1 MLRVLPVLSLDSL
14 AQGAKFL
21 APCSAICSSSDM
33 PPDSPTLLAA
43 VLLLTVSLHAVL
55 RGAGL
60 YLRFAA
66 SLCGALA
73 LAVLAERWAA
83 PGLAAAASL
92 PALPLAGI
100 ALGLTGMARCI
111 RPVPPLPA
119 SLLLIAALA
128 AGLLA
133 LFGFNAVLVL
143 LPPLAGGIAVAA
155 VAGLSGAPVTALAGA
170 LLAASAPAFLAR
182 GIAASGLLLLAAA
195 LAGFAVQTLASKR
208 RAEKAAAA

>member
-1 MLRVLPVLSLDSL
+1 
-14 AQGAKFL
+14 
-21 APCSAICSSSDM
+21 M
-33 PPDSPTLLAA
+33 PPDSPALLAA
-43 VLLLTVSLHAVL
+43 MALLAVSLQAVL
-55 RGAGL
+55 RGPGL

-66 SLCGALA
+66 ALCGALA
-73 LAVLAERWAA
+73 LAVLAERWA

-92 PALPLAGI
+92 PALPLAGA
-100 ALGLTGMARCI
+100 ALGLTGVARCT
-111 RPVPPLPA
+111 RPVPPLLA
-119 SLLLIAALA
+119 SLFLVAALA

-143 LPPLAGGIAVAA
+143 LPLLAGGIGVAA

-182 GIAASGLLLLAAA
+182 GIAAPGLLLLAAS
-195 LAGFAVQTLASKR
+195 LAGFALQTLASKR